1 MSVNSADSTFNSW
14 QVTLAACAA
23 AMLAL
28 PHQASFAQQNWPER
42 PIHLIVVQP
51 PGGGV
56 DIVARALGQKLQQ
69 ALGQPLVIDNRPGG
83 SEIVGTQLV
92 GRAAPDG
99 LTFGVVTNT
108 FAINPTLFPKLPYDT
123 VRDFVPVTKLVN
135 MPFVLLAPPGLGVTS
150 VRELVALAKAKPG
163 QLNFGH
169 AGLSSP
175 HFLAGEWF
183 KRLAGLDVVAVGY
196 KGAGDA
202 MTAVSAGQVQFM
214 FTGIGAGM
222 AQVKAGRLVAL
233 AVTPARR
240 LASAP
245 ALATVAEAGYPDYD
259 LVTWH
264 GLIAPKGTPPA
275 IINRLNAET
284 ARALN
289 SDELRER
296 FSSLGA
302 EAAAM
307 SPDQFAEFIRADI
320 EVWGRIVRLSGA
332 KPE

>member
-1 MSVNSADSTFNSW
+1 M
-14 QVTLAACAA
+14 
-23 AMLAL
+23 
-28 PHQASFAQQNWPER
+28 
-42 PIHLIVVQP
+42 IVVQP

-56 DIVARALGQKLQQ
+56 DIVARAVGQKLQQ
-69 ALGQPLVIDNRPGG
+69 TLGQPVVVDNRPGG

-92 GRAAPDG
+92 GRSAPDG
-99 LTFGVVTNT
+99 QTFGVVTNT

-135 MPFVLLAPPGLGVTS
+135 MPFVLLAAPALGVSS
-150 VRELVALAKAKPG
+150 VRELVAMARAKPG

-169 AGLSSP
+169 AGQSSP

-183 KRLAGLDVVAVGY
+183 KKVAGIDVVGVGY

-275 IINRLNAET
+275 IISRLNAET
-284 ARALN
+284 ARTLN
-289 SDELRER
+289 SDDLRER
-296 FSSLGA
+296 FASLGA

-307 SPDQFAEFIRADI
+307 SPDQFAETIRSDI
-320 EVWGRIVRLSGA
+320 EGWGNIIRISGA
-332 KPE
+332 KPD

>member
-1 MSVNSADSTFNSW
+1 MNANSAGPAFKRW
-14 QVTLAACAA
+14 QIAFGACAIA
-23 AMLAL
+23 ALVL
-28 PHQASFAQQNWPER
+28 PHQVSFAQQNWPER
-42 PIHLIVVQP
+42 PIRLIVVQP

-56 DIVARALGQKLQQ
+56 DLVARAVGQKLQQ
-69 ALGQPLVIDNRPGG
+69 SLGQPVVIDNRPGG
-83 SEIVGTQLV
+83 SEIVGTQLI

-99 LTFGVVTNT
+99 QTFGVVTNT
-108 FAINPTLFPKLPYDT
+108 FAINPALFPKLPYDT

-135 MPFVLLAPPGLGVTS
+135 MPFVLLASPALGVTS
-150 VRELVALAKAKPG
+150 VRELVAMAKAKPG

-169 AGLSSP
+169 AGQSSP

-183 KRLAGLDVVAVGY
+183 KRLAGIDAVAVGY

-202 MTAVSAGQVQFM
+202 MTAVSTGQVQFM

-275 IINRLNAET
+275 IISRLNTET

-296 FSSLGA
+296 FGSLGA
-302 EAAAM
+302 EVAAM
-307 SPDQFAEFIRADI
+307 SPDQFAELIRADI
-320 EVWGRIVRLSGA
+320 EVWGKIVRLSGA